1 MATHIAYSDECSY
14 NIGRFRSIAIVSLET
29 GSGSSFGQ
37 TLREL
42 LDESGVREFKWQRLR
57 QARERFAAEKLVD
70 FTIENALAGALR
82 VDALIWDVKD
92 SRHQI
97 KGRDDVANL
106 QRMYYHLF
114 RNALSRWLG
123 DNTWM
128 LLPDQNSAL
137 DWQSVQDYLDMAGL
151 SLSADIGV
159 TPLFRFRLNQ
169 EFRIDEIR
177 EVDSEKMP
185 LCQVADLFAG
195 ISVFSWDRFGAY
207 RCWQKR
213 QQPTLP
219 LFSED
224 PPIALSNS
232 DRERCRVL
240 SYLNSKCKDRKLG
253 VSLETKQGLWTP
265 NPRNPVNFWMYQP
278 QHPDDRA
285 PIRN

>member
-42 LDESGVREFKWQRLR
+42 LEESGVREFKWQRLR

-70 FTIENALAGALR
+70 FTIENAVAGALR

-151 SLSADIGV
+151 SLSADTGV
-159 TPLFRFRLNQ
+159 TPLFRFRLSQ
-169 EFRIDEIR
+169 EFRIDHIR

-195 ISVFSWDRFGAY
+195 LSVFS
-207 RCWQKR
+207 
-213 QQPTLP
+213 
-219 LFSED
+219 
-224 PPIALSNS
+224 
-232 DRERCRVL
+232 
-240 SYLNSKCKDRKLG
+240 
-253 VSLETKQGLWTP
+253 
-265 NPRNPVNFWMYQP
+265 
-278 QHPDDRA
+278 
-285 PIRN
+285 